1 MRIIEVLKEIGNY
14 LYLRKVIRRNSN
26 TPEWTKLNL
35 RVGWFGVIYTVV
47 NLPPEVF
54 EGEEVYY
61 QVFIIEKMKP
71 INDYLASLN
80 LQEIITPVVSSKV
93 NKEEGKFAYLV
104 KYQPLFRELTF
115 GWVVTWASIIA
126 AASWLQFKFDIFG
139 KLKFVYDL
147 VYHWVISK

>member
-1 MRIIEVLKEIGNY
+1 MRLIEILREIRNY
-14 LYLRKVIRRNSN
+14 IYLRGVIRRNKN

-35 RVGWFGVIYTVV
+35 RLGWFGVIYTVV

-80 LQEIITPVVSSKV
+80 LQEIISPQVVSKV
-93 NKEEGKFAYLV
+93 KKDEGEFAYLV
-104 KYQPLFRELTF
+104 KYLPLFRELTL
-115 GWVVTWASIIA
+115 GWVFQWTSIVA
-126 AASWLQFKFDIFG
+126 FVSWIQFKFDVLS
-139 KLKFVYDL
+139 KLKIVYDFIYQWIL
-147 VYHWVISK
+147 TR